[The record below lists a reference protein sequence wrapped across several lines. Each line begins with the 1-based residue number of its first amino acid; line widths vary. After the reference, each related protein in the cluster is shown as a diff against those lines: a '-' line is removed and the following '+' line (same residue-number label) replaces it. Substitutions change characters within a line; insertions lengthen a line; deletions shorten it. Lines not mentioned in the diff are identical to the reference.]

1 MIDKGILTNEE
12 EKKLMDKEILNI
24 SQRSQKEVNENKTIN
39 KNPLVKEEEDNNNII
54 QVKAPEEAKKEIT
67 EEIIGKA
74 GKLTIQVFIFLIC
87 QVKDGGKVP
96 KETKI
101 ELNAAG
107 YPDSIRKA
115 FDGVTYFG
123 TDKSA
128 GLLV

>member
-1 MIDKGILTNEE
+1 MVDIHSKKGEDSASVRKIGEVFHDDSQIVIGGDMIDKGILTNEE

-67 EEIIGKA
+67 EEIIAKA

-87 QVKDGGKVP
+87 
-96 KETKI
+96 
-101 ELNAAG
+101 
-107 YPDSIRKA
+107 
-115 FDGVTYFG
+115 
-123 TDKSA
+123 
-128 GLLV
+128 